1 MSLTIKR
8 KKYLLASGCSYTDPN
23 YVTPDKN
30 VPEELRGPWPMW
42 PELMGSKLDL
52 NVLNVGECG
61 NSNTAIYNSIISTIN
76 TYEDEI
82 DTIAVLWSGWDRT
95 ELFHYWKFQLLH
107 FFSYYSDPALQDLS
121 RDNIFHMDWVYKTGT
136 DQFLN
141 KFKNS
146 EIWNPYLIIRESVN
160 KSLVLMQSLLE
171 ICRRRNI
178 KCIFYQG
185 VDPMDYGSFSK
196 FSGTFIEAHHI
207 FSAIKKSSSSKF
219 LEKNKNHVIGW
230 PFLREAAGHHFDSLR
245 YSGLNPF
252 KDSYMHVSE
261 IDKHPNSEA
270 QKIIA
275 NIFYDRWKQI
285 YG

>member
-1 MSLTIKR
+1 MAR

-42 PELMGSKLDL
+42 PELMASKLGL

-61 NSNTAIYNSIISTIN
+61 NSNTAIYNSIISAIN
-76 TYEDEI
+76 MHEDEI
-82 DTIAVLWSGWDRT
+82 DTIAVLWTGWDRT

-107 FFSYYSDPALQDLS
+107 FFSYYSDSTPGLDK
-121 RDNIFHMDWVYKTGT
+121 DNLFHMDWVSETGM
-136 DQFLN
+136 DQFLY

-160 KSLVLMQSLLE
+160 NNLILMQSLLE
-171 ICRRRNI
+171 ICQNRNI
-178 KCIFYQG
+178 KCVFYQG
-185 VDPMDYGSFSK
+185 VNPMDYGTFAK
-196 FSGTFIEAHHI
+196 FSNTVIEARHI
-207 FSAIKKSSSSKF
+207 LSAMKKSSSSKF
-219 LEKNKNHVIGW
+219 LEKNKNHIIGW
-230 PFLREAAGHHFDSLR
+230 PFLPEINGYHFDSLR
-245 YSGLNPF
+245 YSGLEPF
-252 KDSYMHVSE
+252 KDSYMHISE
-261 IDKHPNSEA
+261 MDKHPNTEA

-275 NIFYDRWKQI
+275 NIFYDRWKQL